1 MYSVI
6 HHNIYVTCSFWP
18 KVSLQCQLPNRN
30 VFCYYQQRKWE
41 THLHTD
47 LKVRC
52 QVEIDRIASWHIM
65 NTIDWLPRFAET
77 RTLNNLF
84 LVFEHLPTATA
95 EMCRF
100 VWNSSNND
108 NISSL
113 LVCKKTT
120 KQQVKL
126 GRHLQIWLHLTA
138 GFSLLISSFLKKFSQ
153 GCDNSYLW
161 KVVWSSKV
169 PDQRISYLQN
179 CRQQYIFSYWLIWLS
194 QNRSMQ

>member
-1 MYSVI
+1 
-6 HHNIYVTCSFWP
+6 
-18 KVSLQCQLPNRN
+18 
-30 VFCYYQQRKWE
+30 
-41 THLHTD
+41 
-47 LKVRC
+47 
-52 QVEIDRIASWHIM
+52 M
-65 NTIDWLPRFAET
+65 NTIDWLHRFAET

-113 LVCKKTT
+113 LVCKNTT

-138 GFSLLISSFLKKFSQ
+138 GFSLLMNSFLKNLAKVAIIPIFERLSEVQKFPFKE
-153 GCDNSYLW
+153 Y
-161 KVVWSSKV
+161 
-169 PDQRISYLQN
+169 RISEIAGSN
-179 CRQQYIFSYWLIWLS
+179 TFSAIGSFDSVKWVYAMMICLLFCYCHYCHLL
-194 QNRSMQ
+194 